1 MNKEEFAEKVLDLEG
16 SMYRVAKTILG
27 NEDDCADAMQGA
39 ILKAYEKLDT
49 LRKVEYFKTWLIRIL
64 INECYQLIRKNKKY
78 VGMEE
83 YLNGQAEGAQN
94 QPADEKL
101 EISAIMQ
108 ELMRLDEKYRV
119 PFVLYEVEGY
129 SLKEISRML
138 RLTEANAKSR
148 IFRAR
153 KILRTR
159 LEGEV

>member
-16 SMYRVAKTILG
+16 SMYRVAKTMLR
-27 NEDDCADAMQGA
+27 NEEDCADAMQSA

-49 LRKVEYFKTWLIRIL
+49 LRNIDYFKTWLIRIL

-83 YLNGQAEGAQN
+83 YLNGQVEGVQN
-94 QPADEKL
+94 QQADEKL

-108 ELMRLDEKYRV
+108 EVMRLDEKYRV
-119 PFVLYEVEGY
+119 PFVLHEVEGY
-129 SLKEISRML
+129 SLKEISRIL

>member
-16 SMYRVAKTILG
+16 SMYRVAKTMLR
-27 NEDDCADAMQGA
+27 NEEDCADAMQSA

-49 LRKVEYFKTWLIRIL
+49 LRNIDYFKTWLIRIL

-83 YLNGQAEGAQN
+83 YLNGQVEGVQN
-94 QPADEKL
+94 QQADEKL

-108 ELMRLDEKYRV
+108 EVMRLDEKYRV
-119 PFVLYEVEGY
+119 PFVLHEVEGY

>member
-16 SMYRVAKTILG
+16 SMYRVAKTMLR
-27 NEDDCADAMQGA
+27 NEEDCADAMQSA

-49 LRKVEYFKTWLIRIL
+49 LRNIDYFKTWLIRIL

-83 YLNGQAEGAQN
+83 YLNGQVEGVQN
-94 QPADEKL
+94 QQADEKL

-108 ELMRLDEKYRV
+108 EVMRLDEKYRV
-119 PFVLYEVEGY
+119 PFVLHEVEGY
-129 SLKEISRML
+129 SLKEISRIL

-159 LEGEV
+159 LEGDV